1 MEDKFDVIE
10 AANRAGNFRIFVR
23 ALEAVGLV
31 DALHETGPYTILAP
45 VDDAFVQMPKP
56 QLHELLKPEN
66 RHSLR
71 SLLKNHIIPGDLPS
85 NELKKH
91 NELRSVTGE
100 QLRIEARAGLWV
112 NEGRVVSPDLKASNG
127 VVHGIHTLL
136 MPQAQEATAQS

>member
-1 MEDKFDVIE
+1 MEHKLDVIE
-10 AANRAGNFRIFVR
+10 AANMAGTFRIFVR

-31 DALHETGPYTILAP
+31 ETLQETGPYTILAP
-45 VDDAFVQMPKP
+45 VDDAFVQMPRT
-56 QLHELLKPEN
+56 QLHEILKPEN
-66 RHSLR
+66 RESLR

-85 NELKKH
+85 EELKKH
-91 NELRSVTGE
+91 EEIRAVTGE

-136 MPQAQEATAQS
+136 MPQAQPAAAQ